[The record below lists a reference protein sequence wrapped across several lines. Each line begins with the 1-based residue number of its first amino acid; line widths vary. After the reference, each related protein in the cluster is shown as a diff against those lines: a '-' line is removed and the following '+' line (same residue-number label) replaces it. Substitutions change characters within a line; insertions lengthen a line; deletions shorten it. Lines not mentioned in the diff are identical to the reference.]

1 MTGKA
6 IDGSTITGGGMTGNA
21 VTGTMALLARSS
33 GMASAMHVVPL
44 VLVGFYLMFAPV
56 WAPLITSRVY
66 DDARYMQLGLLA
78 VMVVF
83 LALPR
88 IRDGVLSVWNDL
100 GRRVQTL
107 WVVFLVGG
115 IASAVFSESPDLA
128 ALELG
133 LMTQLA
139 FLTLLICALVR
150 QNGISADKS
159 LAVAVCAGAALIC
172 LRRLQCRLLRCF
184 LP

>member
-6 IDGSTITGGGMTGNA
+6 VDGSTITGGGMTGNA
-21 VTGTMALLARSS
+21 VTGIMALLARSS

-44 VLVGFYLMFAPV
+44 ALVGFYLMFAPV

-88 IRDGVLSVWNDL
+88 IRDGVLSV
-100 GRRVQTL
+100 
-107 WVVFLVGG
+107 
-115 IASAVFSESPDLA
+115 
-128 ALELG
+128 
-133 LMTQLA
+133 
-139 FLTLLICALVR
+139 
-150 QNGISADKS
+150 
-159 LAVAVCAGAALIC
+159 
-172 LRRLQCRLLRCF
+172 
-184 LP
+184 